1 MRVLVLTNHFAEF
14 CGSAVVALEVASWF
28 AGRGDAVTL
37 AANYLADP
45 IRGVAPPELS
55 LTDEVEDLELAG
67 FDLVWC
73 QHDLLS
79 LLPLAAFARAS
90 DRREVPLVAYVSLSP
105 HEPYE
110 SVDPMVAAS
119 LGAEIFANSVETR
132 RAIVE
137 RSHGLL
143 ESAAIRIFHNAA
155 PASFWERRAAESRPL
170 PAALRSL
177 AMVSHHPPREI
188 SEAAER
194 LQAAGIQVRRI
205 GREHDHHL
213 VTPEDLRRVDALV
226 SIGKS
231 AVYALATA
239 TPIYLYDHF
248 GGDGWLSAGN
258 FTVNAEHNFSGRPAR
273 RRLTA
278 EAIVRELLDGFTA
291 AREAFQALAT
301 SLDVAPF
308 ALDHHLAPLRER
320 ATARHAD
327 PLPSARLR
335 AGLADAR
342 FRAHLEASRA
352 KHHVMRHS
360 YRALRGR

>member
-1 MRVLVLTNHFAEF
+1 MRVLVLTNHFADF

-28 AGRGDAVTL
+28 AARGDTVTL
-37 AANYLADP
+37 AANHLADP
-45 IRGVAPPELS
+45 IRAVAPPDAR
-55 LTDEVEDLELAG
+55 LTDAVEELELAA

-79 LLPLAAFARAS
+79 LLPLAAYERAGH
-90 DRREVPLVAYVSLSP
+90 RGEAPLVAYVSLSP

-132 RAIVE
+132 QAIVE

-143 ESAAIRIFHNAA
+143 ESTGIRIFHNAA
-155 PASFWERRAAESRPL
+155 PAIFWNRRARDSRP
-170 PAALRSL
+170 PATALRSL
-177 AMVSHHPPREI
+177 ALVSHHPPREI
-188 SEAAER
+188 GEAAER
-194 LQAAGIQVRRI
+194 LEAAGLQVWRI

-213 VTPEDLRRVDALV
+213 VTPEDLHRVDALV

-248 GGDGWLSAGN
+248 GGDGWLSADN
-258 FTVNAEHNFSGRPAR
+258 FAVNAEHNFSGRPAR

-278 EAIVRELLDGFTA
+278 EAIVRELLDGFA
-291 AREAFQALAT
+291 AAHEASQALAT
-301 SLDVAPF
+301 SLNLAPF
-308 ALDHHLAPLRER
+308 TLDHHLAPLRER
-320 ATARHAD
+320 ASSRQGVSE
-327 PLPSARLR
+327 PSARLR
-335 AGLADAR
+335 ACLADAR
-342 FRAHLEASRA
+342 FRSHLEASRA
-352 KHHVMRHS
+352 KHRVMRRA
-360 YRALRGR
+360 YRAQRGL